1 MLDLLLEHCQ
11 ISPHIILC
19 TIILSAS
26 LTWFLDS
33 NSTVQIL
40 LALGSYL
47 YMYQVKTFSVFKHY
61 KDKTESQEEEKKW
74 IISVI
79 STLFWG
85 RYRPY
90 NNLHVNDIEVW
101 SLLKYTLKNE
111 NEWRK
116 VWPFSSSLLTTISLH
131 RRLLS
136 WAV

>member
-47 YMYQVKTFSVFKHY
+47 YMYQVKTFSVF
-61 KDKTESQEEEKKW
+61 
-74 IISVI
+74 
-79 STLFWG
+79 
-85 RYRPY
+85 
-90 NNLHVNDIEVW
+90 
-101 SLLKYTLKNE
+101 
-111 NEWRK
+111 
-116 VWPFSSSLLTTISLH
+116 SSLLTTIFLH
-131 RRLLS
+131 RWLLS
-136 WAV
+136 CYVQSNYWKQILHVPLTQTWEHKYLAYFWSPTWCCPSNGKILKNLEKLHDSKLLVYMMVF